1 MPKATPFQWNGR
13 IVNGTAV
20 SVLDYPY
27 QISMNHFGSHRC
39 GGSIIT
45 AKIIVTAAH
54 CVRGSIRRF
63 TAVRAGSS
71 NHTGGGVLVPVR
83 RALEHEDY
91 NVPYGT
97 NNDIG
102 LLFLETALT
111 FRRNL
116 RPVRLPQP
124 FEPVPLAIA
133 NISGWGTLES
143 GATTLPDVL
152 QAAQVPIVEQSVCV
166 EAYASLP
173 NPAVISDVMVC
184 AGLLETG
191 GVDSCQG
198 DSGGPLVIDFV
209 LHGIVSWGYGCA
221 LPGAPGVYART
232 SHFIDWIDSKRH
244 LADE

>member
-1 MPKATPFQWNGR
+1 MPFQWTGR
-13 IVNGTAV
+13 IVNGSDA
-20 SVLDYPY
+20 SVMDYPF

-45 AKIIVTAAH
+45 SKIIVTAAH
-54 CVRGSIRRF
+54 CVRGSVRRF
-63 TAVRAGSS
+63 TVIRAGS
-71 NHTGGGVLVPVR
+71 NLHADGGVVAQVR
-83 RALEHEDY
+83 RAIEHDDY

-102 LLFLETALT
+102 LLFLEDALV
-111 FRRNL
+111 FRRNM
-116 RPVRLPQP
+116 RPVRLPER
-124 FEPVPLAIA
+124 FEETPTGAIA
-133 NISGWGTLES
+133 SISGWGTLYG
-143 GATTLPDVL
+143 GANTIPDVL
-152 QAAQVPIVEQSVCV
+152 QAAKVPIVEQRVCV
-166 EAYASLP
+166 EAYANRT
-173 NPAVISDVMVC
+173 NPAVITDVMLC

-244 LADE
+244 LADQ